1 MTEQEYR
8 SYFGVNKSTLWEI
21 RKSPKHY
28 KWLLEHPGEDTPA
41 LRIGRAIHMAVLQPE
56 EFCEHYVIIPE
67 GIDRRT
73 KAGREEWSA
82 FVEMHLKEP
91 DREML
96 TAEENAEIVAIAN
109 AAREEHRALLDGCET
124 EVPLFWDDPRTGI
137 RCKCR
142 VDAMKETKDAFIVI
156 DLKTTSDAEIGAFT
170 RGAVKYGY
178 HVQAAHYINGVVA
191 NGLNHG
197 KPIVWYFLAVEKKE
211 PYVTNLIRADD
222 GLIDEGQFRLM
233 GLMDRLDK
241 CLTENKWPGYGETVM
256 TMPAWAV
263 ESEEEE

>member
-8 SYFGVNKSTLWEI
+8 SHPGVNKSTLWEI

-28 KWLLEHPGEDTPA
+28 KYALENPSEDTPA
-41 LRIGRAIHMAVLQPE
+41 LKMGRAIHMAVLQPE
-56 EFCEHYVIIPE
+56 EYCKEYAIIPS

-73 KAGREEWSA
+73 KEGKALWAEWSEKH
-82 FVEMHLKEP
+82 VGQEW
-91 DREML
+91 L
-96 TAEENAEIVAIAN
+96 TEAENQEIVSIAN
-109 AAREEHRALLDGCET
+109 AVFQQSGGILDGCET

-156 DLKTTSDAEIGAFT
+156 DLKTTADAEIGAFT
-170 RGAVKYGY
+170 RSAVKLGY

-197 KPIVWYFLAVEKKE
+197 KPIVWYFLAVEKKG
-211 PYVTNLIRADD
+211 PYATNLIRADD

-256 TMPAWAV
+256 TMPAWAI

>member
-8 SYFGVNKSTLWEI
+8 SHPGVNKSTLWEI
-21 RKSPKHY
+21 RKSPMHY
-28 KWLLEHPGEDTPA
+28 KYALENPGEDTPA
-41 LRIGRAIHMAVLQPE
+41 LKMGRAIHMAVLQPE
-56 EFCEHYVIIPE
+56 EYCKEYAIIPS

-73 KAGREEWSA
+73 KDGKAVWAEWSEKHA
-82 FVEMHLKEP
+82 GQEWVTE
-91 DREML
+91 
-96 TAEENAEIVAIAN
+96 EENEEIVSIAN
-109 AAREEHRALLDGCET
+109 AVYQQSGGILDGCET

-170 RGAVKYGY
+170 RGAVKLGY

-211 PYVTNLIRADD
+211 PYATNLIRADD

-233 GLMDRLDK
+233 SLMDRLDK